1 MQKASVHIAAVVSM
15 IFWGFSFILSKIVF
29 EFYTPLTTVF
39 FRLLISTI
47 FLFLVILLARHFE
60 KINPKDI
67 WLFIAGAFFNPFL
80 YFLCENYGL
89 ERVSASVSAIIISTI
104 PVFAP
109 FVAFKIF
116 GEKLTVINII
126 GLIISFLGLML
137 ILFNCQF
144 QLDASPIG
152 IALLFLAVFSAVV
165 YTVFLKK
172 LSFKYSPITIIS
184 WQNLI
189 GVVFFLPLF
198 IIYDYKEVIQIIPGR
213 TTIISLLSLGILCSS
228 LAYVLFTYSI
238 KHLGISKS
246 NLYTNLI
253 PVIASIA
260 AFFILKEGF
269 TLQKISGIAIVIL
282 GVLLSQQSMT
292 GKIFKRKRS

>member
-1 MQKASVHIAAVVSM
+1 MQKVSVHIAAIITMV
-15 IFWGFSFILSKIVF
+15 FWGFSFILSKIVF

-39 FRLLISTI
+39 LRLLISTF
-47 FLFLVILLARHFE
+47 FLLLVIIIARKFE
-60 KINPKDI
+60 RIHPHDI

-80 YFLCENYGL
+80 YFIGENFGL
-89 ERVSASVSAIIISTI
+89 ERVSASISAIIISTI
-104 PVFAP
+104 PVFTP

-116 GEKLTVINII
+116 REKLTAINII

-137 ILFNCQF
+137 ILFNWQF
-144 QLDASPIG
+144 QIYASLTG

-172 LSFKYSPITIIS
+172 LSFKYNPITIII
-184 WQNLI
+184 WQNFIGLI
-189 GVVFFLPLF
+189 FFLPLF
-198 IIYDYKEVIQIIPGR
+198 IIYDYKEMINIIPDR
-213 TTIISLLSLGILCSS
+213 ATIISLLSLGILCSS
-228 LAYVLFTYSI
+228 LAFVLFTYSI

-253 PVIASIA
+253 PVIASVA

-269 TLQKISGIAIVIL
+269 TFQKIAGIGIVVF
-282 GVLLSQQSMT
+282 GVLLSQLSLS
-292 GKIFKRKRS
+292 GKLFKRK